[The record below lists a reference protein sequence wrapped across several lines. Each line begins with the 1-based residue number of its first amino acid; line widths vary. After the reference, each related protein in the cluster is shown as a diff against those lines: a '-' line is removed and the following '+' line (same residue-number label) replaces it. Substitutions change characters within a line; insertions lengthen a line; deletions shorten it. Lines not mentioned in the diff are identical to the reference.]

1 MCKCGEKRQRTV
13 GFYENVSY
21 TLHMTPP
28 CFPKICLGK
37 LKLERPL
44 SARKLSVSVGKVS
57 FNTNS
62 SAEYCA

>member
-1 MCKCGEKRQRTV
+1 M